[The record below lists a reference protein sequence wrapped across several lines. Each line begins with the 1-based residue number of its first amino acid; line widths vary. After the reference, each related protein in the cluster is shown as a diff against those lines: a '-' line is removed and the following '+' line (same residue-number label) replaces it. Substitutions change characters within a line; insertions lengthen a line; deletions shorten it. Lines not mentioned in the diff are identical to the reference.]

1 MWDRGSYREPEC
13 TGDQM
18 VALAGGDTMH
28 PEMIRAIA
36 DQHIGDLRAEARA
49 GFTSRLARQARR
61 ARRNRRTADPLAG
74 VRVPDYIDGTFRTGE
89 RNDQDQPAQTVR

>member
-1 MWDRGSYREPEC
+1 
-13 TGDQM
+13 M

-28 PEMIRAIA
+28 PDMIRAIA

-49 GFTSRLARQARR
+49 GFTARLARQARR

-74 VRVPDYIDGTFRTGE
+74 VRVPDYIDGTFHEGE
-89 RNDQDQPAQTVR
+89 RTSHGHHAETVR